1 MKQNQRQK
9 LTFRYAGSGFVVTY
23 NISLYGYY
31 WYGSFL
37 YRHNSIVVSSNQ
49 NVHVNKLNLVL

>member
-1 MKQNQRQK
+1 MKQNRRQK

-31 WYGSFL
+31 CPFL